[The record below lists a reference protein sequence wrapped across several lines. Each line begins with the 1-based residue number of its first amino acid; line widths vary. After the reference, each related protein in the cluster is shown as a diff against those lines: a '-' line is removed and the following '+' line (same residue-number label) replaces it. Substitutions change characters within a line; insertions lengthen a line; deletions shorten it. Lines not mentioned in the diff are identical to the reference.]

1 MRWQAV
7 VRFLW
12 DAHNC
17 EEAREEEELVV
28 STPYIEHWNELI
40 DLWYL
45 GMQVASLFT
54 GTSKVHKFV
63 LSKSRSSRMFWPLFP
78 GSLILLLTPG
88 GPKRSSGNL
97 LHLKIHFSPAI
108 RLFWW
113 ELDWWWLHY
122 FLSLLTWGPTEMNH
136 VSLTNVSLPSKILH
150 LVTCK
155 LN

>member
-45 GMQVASLFT
+45 GMQVLDRVPICLE
-54 GTSKVHKFV
+54 KVRWENEGVKTRFFNLESHFLGQK
-63 LSKSRSSRMFWPLFP
+63 WPK
-78 GSLILLLTPG
+78 T
-88 GPKRSSGNL
+88 
-97 LHLKIHFSPAI
+97 
-108 RLFWW
+108 
-113 ELDWWWLHY
+113 
-122 FLSLLTWGPTEMNH
+122 
-136 VSLTNVSLPSKILH
+136 
-150 LVTCK
+150 
-155 LN
+155 